1 MVGQKTTTKVSC
13 KVNNSYLTQEYQ
25 DQDFFQTITRVTDLK
40 SLDQAIHNIDLGL
53 ELLDK
58 AYAAYEKIE
67 TILGQI
73 KQLAAPSRASNLG
86 SSLHNSL
93 NVNISLKKKELDLLY
108 NSIQFKGKKILDGSL
123 SASRNPEQHLYLMA
137 GVMGSPKNRINLNI
151 GLNIPKI
158 SSKTLGLGTTFFSTV
173 KEEGFKIMI
182 VLDNAM
188 GIIHRLKQR
197 SLVLR
202 DLLQQNKKSHNIS
215 IANHQAAESAP
226 ISLGVAEEILRTIN
240 KLDHKH

>member
-1 MVGQKTTTKVSC
+1 MGQKTTTKVSC
-13 KVNNSYLTQEYQ
+13 KVNNSYLTQENQ
-25 DQDFFQTITRVTDLK
+25 DQDLFQTITRVTDLK

-58 AYAAYEKIE
+58 ADAAYEEIE
-67 TILGQI
+67 AILGQI
-73 KQLAAPSRASNLG
+73 KQLTAPSLATNLDP
-86 SSLHNSL
+86 SLHSSL

-158 SSKTLGLGTTFFSTV
+158 SSKTLGLGATFFSTAA

-182 VLDNAM
+182 VLENAM

-202 DLLQQNKKSHNIS
+202 DLLQQNKKSHDIS

-226 ISLGVAEEILRTIN
+226 KSLALAEEFLRTIN
-240 KLDHKH
+240 QLDHKH

>member
-1 MVGQKTTTKVSC
+1 M
-13 KVNNSYLTQEYQ
+13 
-25 DQDFFQTITRVTDLK
+25 
-40 SLDQAIHNIDLGL
+40 
-53 ELLDK
+53 LDK
-58 AYAAYEKIE
+58 ADAAYEEIE

-73 KQLAAPSRASNLG
+73 KQLAAPSLASNLG
-86 SSLHNSL
+86 ASLHNSL
-93 NVNISLKKKELDLLY
+93 NVNISLKKKELDMLY

-137 GVMGSPKNRINLNI
+137 SVMGSPKNRINLNI

-158 SSKTLGLGTTFFSTV
+158 SSKTLGLGTTFFINTA
-173 KEEGFKIMI
+173 KKEGFKIMI
-182 VLDNAM
+182 VLENAM

-202 DLLQQNKKSHNIS
+202 DLLQQNKKSHDIS

-226 ISLGVAEEILRTIN
+226 ISLGMAEEFLRTIN
-240 KLDHKH
+240 QLNHKH